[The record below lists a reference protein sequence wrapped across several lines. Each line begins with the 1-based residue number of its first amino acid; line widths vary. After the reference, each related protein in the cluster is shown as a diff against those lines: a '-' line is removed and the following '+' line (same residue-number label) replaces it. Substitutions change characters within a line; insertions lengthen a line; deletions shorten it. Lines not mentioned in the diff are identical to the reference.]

1 MGRTVLVIAPH
12 GLDEALGCGGA
23 MARHTDDGDE
33 VHVLILFGDGTG
45 RDAVRRV
52 NALVAAQ
59 ILGASPPMF
68 AGFTENRSDT
78 IPLVEIVGAIE
89 RCVSELKPQIVYV
102 SHGGNLNIDHQTSFR
117 ATATAL
123 RPVPGSSVQAIY
135 AYEVLSSTEWA
146 PTGFSDVFW
155 PNRFVDIGSQ
165 LERKLKALEV
175 YGDEMRNAPH
185 SRSLAGVRALA
196 TLRGGAAGFD
206 AAEAYVTTR
215 ELVPAHH
222 PRRDTLENKIST
234 IPPDLFAPKDTA

>member
-45 RDAVRRV
+45 RDAARRV

-59 ILGASPPMF
+59 ILGASPPKF
-68 AGFTENRSDT
+68 AGFAENRSDT
-78 IPLVEIVGAIE
+78 IPLVEIVGSIE
-89 RCVSELKPQIVYV
+89 RCVSELRPQIVYV

-123 RPVPGSSVQAIY
+123 RPVPGSSVHTIY
-135 AYEVLSSTEWA
+135 AYEVPSSTDWA
-146 PTGFSDVFW
+146 PAGFGEVFW

-175 YGDEMRNAPH
+175 YGDEMRNPPH

-196 TLRGGAAGFD
+196 TLRGGTAGFD
-206 AAEAYVTTR
+206 AAEAYITTR

-222 PRRDTLENKIST
+222 SSRDTFGNKMSM
-234 IPPDLFAPKDTA
+234 APSDSFVSKDTA